1 MMRPDPLQVM
11 HVDVNGGMVTWK
23 NIMITRVK
31 ESINTQNLQYSE
43 KETIACMNRNQ
54 YIYIMHLL
62 DLSPCM
68 LDKLLG

>member
-1 MMRPDPLQVM
+1 MRPDPLQVM

>member
-43 KETIACMNRNQ
+43 KETIACMNRNL
-54 YIYIMHLL
+54 YIYNMFQCTY
-62 DLSPCM
+62 ST
-68 LDKLLG
+68 